1 MRIASAASAF
11 PKHYY
16 SQKFLLERLQDYW
29 GDQLKNPLLLVRVNR
44 VGQNIVRHSRRTH
57 RGH

>member
-16 SQKFLLERLQDYW
+16 TQKVLLERLQDYW
-29 GDQLKNPLLLVRVNR
+29 GDQLKNPLLAGTLH
-44 VGQNIVRHSRRTH
+44 GM
-57 RGH
+57 